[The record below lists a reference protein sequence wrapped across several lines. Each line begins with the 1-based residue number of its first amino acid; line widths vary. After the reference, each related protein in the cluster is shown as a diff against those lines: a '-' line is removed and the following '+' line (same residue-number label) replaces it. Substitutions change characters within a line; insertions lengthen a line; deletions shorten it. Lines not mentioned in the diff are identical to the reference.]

1 ARPLVTAAPTAA
13 ARGRWRRA
21 PGNRRGGGGGG
32 DGNGNGGGMR
42 GGVRDPPPPK
52 PRARPPPPPA
62 PRPPPPPPPPGA
74 VRAPGCVAGR
84 PWRCVCY
91 GLGRFGT
98 CPNARHQLAFLLLLL
113 QSMEVPPD
121 RCLVFD
127 PAFSELEVAA
137 LGELGLRLLPENE
150 EGKHQVQDS
159 PTLFYMV
166 HCGKALYNNLLWRNW
181 APATLSNMVIIGNSF
196 KGMQE
201 RCAPSPAPFLLCLP
215 FSNASLRD
223 VCVVPK
229 AWLRLSCC
237 HNSSPRASL
246 SPTPAAPRSCRE
258 ASAPRRARPCCHPH
272 SFVLQSA
279 VKNTGERLLLHSKG
293 RKHCVFFFLN

>member
-1 ARPLVTAAPTAA
+1 MCPCPTLGPVPSPTLSPIPLHVPDPLHIPSPPSTLSPPVFPPRVSSHRTGSCPHVSHTHVPALHSAQSPCMSLTPCMSPTH
-13 ARGRWRRA
+13 
-21 PGNRRGGGGGG
+21 PGPCPH
-32 DGNGNGGGMR
+32 
-42 GGVRDPPPPK
+42 VSHTYV
-52 PRARPPPPPA
+52 PA
-62 PRPPPPPPPPGA
+62 PHSALSPPVSP
-74 VRAPGCVAGR
+74 
-84 PWRCVCY
+84 
-91 GLGRFGT
+91 
-98 CPNARHQLAFLLLLL
+98 Q
-113 QSMEVPPD
+113 VPPD

-150 EGKHQVQDS
+150 EGKHRVRDS

-181 APATLSNMVIIGNSF
+181 APAALSNMVIIGNSF

-201 RCAPSPAPFLLCLP
+201 RCAPSPAPFPLHLP
-215 FSNASLRD
+215 FSNASVRD

-258 ASAPRRARPCCHPH
+258 ASAPRRARPRCHLTAL
-272 SFVLQSA
+272 FCRVLSRIL
-279 VKNTGERLLLHSKG
+279 ERDYSYIAKVG
-293 RKHCVFFFLN
+293 STVCFFFKLTGLC

>member
-1 ARPLVTAAPTAA
+1 DGGADG
-13 ARGRWRRA
+13 GRAGPMAEGAWEA
-21 PGNRRGGGGGG
+21 PGGRRRRRRERDRGGNEGGGAVLRRLREAAG
-32 DGNGNGGGMR
+32 R
-42 GGVRDPPPPK
+42 GGRGGTRGTAVAVYGCPGVPPVSPCLTPPPT
-52 PRARPPPPPA
+52 
-62 PRPPPPPPPPGA
+62 PPGA

-150 EGKHQVQDS
+150 EGKHRVRDS

-181 APATLSNMVIIGNSF
+181 APAVLSNMVIIGNSF

-201 RCAPSPAPFLLCLP
+201 RCAPSPAPFPLSRP
-215 FSNASLRD
+215 REAQAQTAS
-223 VCVVPK
+223 P
-229 AWLRLSCC
+229 
-237 HNSSPRASL
+237 P
-246 SPTPAAPRSCRE
+246 PAAAQCLDAEPSGTVVE
-258 ASAPRRARPCCHPH
+258 LS
-272 SFVLQSA
+272 
-279 VKNTGERLLLHSKG
+279 
-293 RKHCVFFFLN
+293 VFFNKSVF